1 MNEQLAYQILV
12 DATRKGTYG
21 QAEGYAINEAIKV
34 LNQHFIKL
42 QSNEP
47 NTTKTKD

>member
-12 DATRKGTYG
+12 EATRKGVYG
-21 QAEGYAINEAIKV
+21 QGEGYSINEAIKV
-34 LNQHFIKL
+34 LNEHFIKL

-47 NTTKTKD
+47 NTTTIKD